1 MIELIVSML
10 VENVYGY
17 NDELLVAGVCRSG
30 APVVDVFCIII
41 NNNIDDKLSIENE
54 MVRTMMC

>member
-1 MIELIVSML
+1 ML

-17 NDELLVAGVCRSG
+17 NDELLVAGVWHSG

-41 NNNIDDKLSIENE
+41 NIILMINYRFKIKGCL
-54 MVRTMMC
+54 